1 MEKRL
6 LGKTNFLV
14 SSIGFGGIPIQRL
27 NKEQA
32 VELVEEAHRQGIN
45 FIDTARGYVESESLL
60 GHALSIVGR
69 EKFILATKSMKRD
82 YKGLVDEFNTSL
94 ENLRVDYVDLFQF
107 HNVRTEDE
115 LNIILGEDG
124 ALRAVR
130 DFQKAGK
137 IRELGI
143 SSHSVDLLLK
153 AIEMDI
159 FTTIQY
165 PYNPVE
171 TQGSELFKKA
181 KEKNI
186 GVIVMKPLAGGAI
199 GKGELSLRYVL
210 ENENV
215 SVAIPGMQSV
225 EEIRENVRPGIDKR
239 GLTED
244 ERRELMEEASS
255 LGKEFC
261 RRCGYCAPCSVGIDI
276 PSQFLM
282 EGYYKRYNLQGW
294 AKERYDLLD
303 KKAGECIE
311 CGDCE
316 PRCPYDLPII
326 KMLKEVDR
334 VLG

>member
-14 SSIGFGGIPIQRL
+14 SSVGFGGIPIQRL
-27 NKEQA
+27 NKDQA

-69 EKFILATKSMKRD
+69 DKFILATKSMKRD
-82 YKGLVDEFNTSL
+82 YRGLVDEFNTSL
-94 ENLRVDYVDLFQF
+94 ENLRVGHVDLFQF

-130 DFQKAGK
+130 EFQKAGK

-199 GKGELSLRYVL
+199 GKGELSLRFVL
-210 ENENV
+210 ENKNV
-215 SVAIPGMQSV
+215 SVAIPGMQSI

-255 LGKEFC
+255 LGREFC

-282 EGYYKRYNLQGW
+282 EGYHKRYNLQDW
-294 AKERYDLLD
+294 AKERYDLLE